1 MHIIGVFSLLSL
13 RKAITSGF
21 KYPCV
26 MKKLILF
33 ALFFFA
39 FSPVFAQKAKS
50 MHHIKQGFVHTV
62 YFWLKEANSQA
73 AKDSLY
79 QGLQLLSSIKEI
91 REGYI
96 GVPADTRRPVI
107 DHTYAYSVT
116 FVFQNKA
123 DQDIYQEH
131 PTHKK
136 FIELYSHLWERV
148 QVYDATSVK

>member
-1 MHIIGVFSLLSL
+1 
-13 RKAITSGF
+13 
-21 KYPCV
+21 
-26 MKKLILF
+26 MKKHILWIALLI
-33 ALFFFA
+33 AA
-39 FSPVFAQKAKS
+39 VSANAQNKPAQKPMS
-50 MHHIKQGFVHTV
+50 NIKKGFVHTV
-62 YFWLKEANSQA
+62 YFWLKEPNNQT

-96 GVPADTRRPVI
+96 GTPAETRRPVI
-107 DHTYAYSVT
+107 DHTYAYSIT
-116 FVFQNKA
+116 FVFKNKA

-148 QVYDATSVK
+148 QVYDAVGL